1 LNSGALFVGL
11 GPAEA
16 KRTIGLRANETGP
29 AIKRR
34 FAGFHQREIGRA
46 QFDSTAPTRGDRV
59 EASARRHRRLKLSI
73 DVTLRQIHNVLSQTQ
88 RGTITGAEALSKI
101 RGYLSR
107 PAVQDAVHK
116 SNDTIAAFALRAA
129 NQILSDLWA
138 PSLVTINR
146 LLECVG
152 DPELNRALGN
162 TLKTQ
167 SGFWIKKPPA

>member
-1 LNSGALFVGL
+1 V
-11 GPAEA
+11 
-16 KRTIGLRANETGP
+16 RTDACMVKWQYFLT
-29 AIKRR
+29 
-34 FAGFHQREIGRA
+34 
-46 QFDSTAPTRGDRV
+46 
-59 EASARRHRRLKLSI
+59 ASARLLGSVAPAMQYDRII